1 MIINCKEKFAV
12 LRDFERTHC
21 NDPSRRTNR
30 CNSMVHKMSVILA
43 DTIGISCVQ
52 VKVSEW

>member
-30 CNSMVHKMSVILA
+30 CNSMVHKMSAILA
-43 DTIGISCVQ
+43 DTIATFSVEI
-52 VKVSEW
+52 